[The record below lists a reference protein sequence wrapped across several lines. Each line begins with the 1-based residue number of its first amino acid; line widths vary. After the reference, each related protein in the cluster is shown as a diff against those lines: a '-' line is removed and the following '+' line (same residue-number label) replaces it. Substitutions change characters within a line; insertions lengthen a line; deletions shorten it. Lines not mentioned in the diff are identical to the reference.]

1 MSKLLDQV
9 RSVLRLKHYSDRTE
23 ETYVHWIVRYI
34 LYHNKRHPNTMNVPE
49 IEQFLSYLASDLCV
63 SASTQNIAL
72 AAIQFL
78 YREVLHIEL
87 YGRVNAARAKRSE
100 TVPTVLS
107 RQEVEQ
113 LLSNLRGEYRLM
125 AQLLYGG
132 GLRLMECLRLRVKD
146 IDFDN
151 LSMTIRDGK
160 GENDRT
166 TLLPRSVVADL
177 QAHLRNVEEM
187 HQRDLKAGYGAVLL
201 YDALARKYPN
211 ASREWGWQWVFP
223 SLKISED
230 PRTPGIFRRHHAHES
245 GLQRAI
251 RDAARKAG
259 ITKTVGP
266 HTLRHSFATH
276 LLENGVSIDTVKD
289 LLGHKDIRT
298 TMRYAHVAQIT
309 RGSIR
314 SPLDNLQP

>member
-1 MSKLLDQV
+1 MSKLIDQV
-9 RSVLRLKHYSDRTE
+9 RGVLRLKHYSSRTE

-34 LYHNKRHPNTMNVPE
+34 LYHDKCHPNTMNVPE
-49 IEQFLSYLASDLCV
+49 IEQFLSYLATDLHV

-72 AAIQFL
+72 AAILFL
-78 YREVLHIEL
+78 YREVLQIEL
-87 YGRVNAARAKRSE
+87 HGHVSPARARRSE
-100 TVPTVLS
+100 TVPTVLNHP
-107 RQEVEQ
+107 EVEQ
-113 LLSNLRGEYRLM
+113 LLSNLRGQYKLM

-160 GENDRT
+160 GEKDRT
-166 TLLPRSVVADL
+166 TLLPKSVMAGL
-177 QAHLRNVEEM
+177 QAHLRNVQEV
-187 HQRDLKAGYGAVLL
+187 HQRDPDAGYGAVDLP
-201 YDALARKYPN
+201 DALSRKYPN

-223 SLKISED
+223 SLKLSED
-230 PRTPGIFRRHHAHES
+230 PRAPGIFRRHHAHES

-259 ITKTVGP
+259 IIKPVGP

-276 LLENGVSIDTVKD
+276 LLENGVSIDAVKD

-309 RGSIR
+309 RGTIQ
-314 SPLDNLQP
+314 SPLDTLQS